1 LLLADGRVSILG
13 DESINYVDITF
24 ASLSGLWLQPPE
36 YGREKADMVRI
47 DRQRV
52 SSAMQADIE
61 RWTDAYPNASGFI
74 SRLYEQERQN

>member
-1 LLLADGRVSILG
+1 MRHFPDCGC
-13 DESINYVDITF
+13 
-24 ASLSGLWLQPPE
+24 SGIW
-36 YGREKADMVRI
+36 REKADMVRI